1 MPGVLAPPAGMNA
14 AGMMNSMMNPGMM
27 NPMGYPMG
35 MPNAGGVMFPNPMDM
50 GSGYNPYMMP
60 FAQMPMFGS
69 GSAASFHMP
78 GPKNEIKL
86 FVGGLQF

>member
-1 MPGVLAPPAGMNA
+1 MAGVLAPPSNMN
-14 AGMMNSMMNPGMM
+14 GGMMNPGMM
-27 NPMGYPMG
+27 NPNMMNPMGYQMG

-50 GSGYNPYMMP
+50 SGAYNPYMMP

-86 FVGGLQF
+86 FVGGL